1 MVAIESANVQIWD
14 MGAEV
19 NKKEG
24 KCKRVASADYPLGSI
39 GENTWIVK

>member
-24 KCKRVASADYPLGSI
+24 RCKRFARADYP
-39 GENTWIVK
+39 

>member
-24 KCKRVASADYPLGSI
+24 RCKMVARADYP
-39 GENTWIVK
+39 

>member
-24 KCKRVASADYPLGSI
+24 RCKRVARADYP
-39 GENTWIVK
+39 